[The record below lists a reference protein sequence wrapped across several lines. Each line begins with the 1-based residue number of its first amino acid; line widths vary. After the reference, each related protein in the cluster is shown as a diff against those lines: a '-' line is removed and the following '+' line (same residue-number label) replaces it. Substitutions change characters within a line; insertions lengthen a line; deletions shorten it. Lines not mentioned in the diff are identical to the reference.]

1 MLNEDQ
7 IEQMT
12 LDIFRELGW
21 EVKHGAEISRD
32 IAPYAPLPEG
42 ATTSA
47 ERDFGD
53 VILCGR
59 LEQKIR
65 ELNPWLPGEKV
76 DEVVRKIT
84 RAHGANDVVNIFL

>member
-1 MLNEDQ
+1 MTMLNEDQ

-21 EVKHGAEISRD
+21 QVRHGAEISRD
-32 IAPYAPLPEG
+32 ADPYAPLPEG

-47 ERDFGD
+47 DLSAVPAQAERDFGD
-53 VILCGR
+53 VVLHGR

-65 ELNPWLPGEKV
+65 ELNPWLPSEKIL
-76 DEVVRKIT
+76 RRLIK
-84 RAHGANDVVNIFL
+84 

>member
-1 MLNEDQ
+1 MTMLNEDQ

-32 IAPYAPLPEG
+32 ADPYAPLPEG

-53 VILCGR
+53 VVARTFGT
-59 LEQKIR
+59 E
-65 ELNPWLPGEKV
+65 NP
-76 DEVVRKIT
+76 RRI
-84 RAHGANDVVNIFL
+84 